1 MRCGVWLMSE
11 ITLMTHDL
19 WERTRVKA
27 RKAIIKAEN
36 TIVWHELR
44 ILTIGKSLD
53 VVEATEDFVG
63 E

>member
-1 MRCGVWLMSE
+1 MSE

>member
-1 MRCGVWLMSE
+1 MSE
-11 ITLMTHDL
+11 IKLMTHDL

-44 ILTIGKSLD
+44 ILTIGNSLD
-53 VVEATEDFVG
+53 VVDAMEDYVD